1 MKEWSVTHKVN
12 NKSGYAVQVAA
23 KNSMDARKIA
33 QGKAESMHPGAKIT
47 ILSPVEI
54 KNNK

>member
-33 QGKAESMHPGAKIT
+33 QGKAEFM
-47 ILSPVEI
+47 ILAQ
-54 KNNK
+54 K

>member
-1 MKEWSVTHKVN
+1 MKEWSVTYKVN
-12 NKSGYAVQVAA
+12 NKSGYAVQVVA

-33 QGKAESMHPGAKIT
+33 QGKTESMHPGAKIT

-54 KNNK
+54 KKNK